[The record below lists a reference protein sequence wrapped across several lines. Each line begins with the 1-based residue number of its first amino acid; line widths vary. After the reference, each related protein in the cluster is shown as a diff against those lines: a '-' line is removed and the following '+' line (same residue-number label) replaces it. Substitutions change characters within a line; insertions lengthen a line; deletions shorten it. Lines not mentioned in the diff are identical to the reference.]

1 MARSTLSGFFAT
13 ILVSSALCTPALAGG
28 KWTWNA
34 DKATGSVEFVAIGS
48 PASLRIHGVGAPPKG
63 TMTITD
69 RAVSGACTFDLAS
82 IDTGIALRNKHMRE
96 KYLETAKYPK
106 AVFTIVK
113 MILPDDLSNQSFSA
127 EKVQYS
133 AKLKLHGVERAFEG
147 TANVTREEN
156 GLKVET
162 EFELKL
168 ADFDIKTPSFMDITV
183 SETVEVTVQATAP
196 LEKR

>member
-1 MARSTLSGFFAT
+1 MARTTLSGFVAS
-13 ILVSSALCTPALAGG
+13 ILVSSILSAPALAAG

-34 DKATGSVEFVAIGS
+34 DKATGSVEFVAIGK
-48 PASLRIHGVGAPPKG
+48 PAALRIHGVGAPPRG
-63 TMTITD
+63 TMTVAD
-69 RAVSGACTFDLAS
+69 RTVSGTCTFDLNS

-96 KYLETAKYPK
+96 KYLETAKFPK
-106 AVFTIVK
+106 AVFTMVK
-113 MILPDDLSNQSFSA
+113 MILPEDLSNPSFSA

-147 TANVTREEN
+147 TANVSREDN

-168 ADFDIKTPSFMDITV
+168 ADFGITTPSFMDITV

-196 LEKR
+196 LENK